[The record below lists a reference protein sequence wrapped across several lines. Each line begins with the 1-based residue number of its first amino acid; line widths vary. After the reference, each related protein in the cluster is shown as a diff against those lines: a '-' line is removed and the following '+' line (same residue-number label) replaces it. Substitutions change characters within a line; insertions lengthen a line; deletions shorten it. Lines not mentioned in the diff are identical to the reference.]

1 MKKLIILLLAV
12 CLAVSSCG
20 KSKSSS
26 KKSNE
31 AHDSSSEVQTKQ
43 LDKSKFAQ
51 KTEAVRQRSLG
62 YFSRSHG
69 WKASPYYEQSG
80 IEKLKKD
87 ISGLEDFPVFMG
99 SQAQYFP
106 SGEEFYASLLE
117 ELDKAQEFIFMEY
130 FILEEGEM
138 GSAIHEIL
146 SRKLREGV
154 EIRLMID
161 GFDLRA
167 GIIDRQ
173 FIKALEQEGIS
184 VRIFSPI
191 NVAVSENY
199 NARDH
204 RKLTVIDGKTAYTG
218 GVNLADEYINAVEKY
233 GKWKDNSILIRGG
246 AVDSCTLMFLQLWN
260 IYEEEPD
267 WESYLRNEE
276 SWGEDL
282 VMPFCEDP
290 FDDEQIAEAIYLDLI
305 NTAEKSVKIMS
316 PYLILDRDMENA
328 LKAAAQRGV
337 EVTIILP
344 GIPDKETVYAA
355 AKTFYPRL
363 YEAGIKLYEYS
374 PGFIHSKAIICDDS
388 RGVVGTINL
397 DYRSFY
403 EHFECGFYLCGEV
416 IREVSADFENT
427 IPVCRPVTQQVIDE
441 IPFDTQLEGE
451 LMQLIKP
458 ML

>member
-26 KKSNE
+26 KKSSRV
-31 AHDSSSEVQTKQ
+31 HDSSSEVQTKQ
-43 LDKSKFAQ
+43 QDKSKFAQ
-51 KTEAVRQRSLG
+51 KTEAVRQQSLG
-62 YFSRSHG
+62 YFSHSDG
-69 WKASPYYEQSG
+69 WKASPYYEQSD

-87 ISGLEDFPVFMG
+87 INGLEDFPVFMG
-99 SQAQYFP
+99 SQVQYFP

-138 GSAIHEIL
+138 WSAIHEIL

-161 GFDLRA
+161 GFDLSA

-199 NARDH
+199 SARDH

-276 SWGEDL
+276 CPGEDL
-282 VMPFCEDP
+282 VMPFSEDP
-290 FDDEQIAEAIYLDLI
+290 FDDEQTAEAIYLDLI
-305 NTAEKSVKIMS
+305 NTAEKSVKIMT

-337 EVTIILP
+337 EVTIIIP

-416 IREVSADFENT
+416 IGEVSADFENT
-427 IPVCRPVTQQVIDE
+427 IPVCRAVTQQVIDE